1 MTKLNVTHWRRSGF
15 RRFSGAASGAAAMLS
30 LLAACATAPT
40 TGEPVPVTA
49 KVGCQTPSGPPP
61 YPAASLKAG
70 EQGIV
75 GVAALISAEGKFLKG
90 EIRRSSGY
98 PRLDEATI
106 AAAATWCW
114 KPKNEK
120 GLPVEAWHEFDY
132 TWNLE

>member
-1 MTKLNVTHWRRSGF
+1 MMTKLNVFHLRYSGF
-15 RRFSGAASGAAAMLS
+15 RFFSGAAILFLVAG
-30 LLAACATAPT
+30 CATVPN
-40 TGEPVPVTA
+40 TGNQVQGTA
-49 KVGCQTPSGPPP
+49 KVGCQTPSGPPE
-61 YPAASLKAG
+61 YPAASRQAG
-70 EQGIV
+70 EQGLV
-75 GVAALISAEGKFLKG
+75 RVAALISSEGRFLKG